1 MIKQQ
6 NQKRFYFRSRMTYM
20 LRFKSQ
26 KLCKFN
32 IESFFISTLAQF
44 LTDNFLK

>member
-32 IESFFISTLAQF
+32 IEGFFILTLVQY
-44 LTDNFLK
+44 LTDNILM